1 MQNKL
6 RYTLNCGSSLAAM
19 AASLLLMTPL
29 ANAQDT
35 METIVVTGIRASL
48 QSAMTVKRDSPQVM
62 DAITAEDVG
71 KFPDKDMGEALQR
84 VTGVQISRSS
94 GGEGA
99 YVTIRGADP
108 NMTRVEINGVGALS
122 VTPNSGDRA
131 IDFRDL
137 PVEFIS
143 RLEVIKSPTADMVE
157 GGIGG
162 TVRVIT
168 RRPFDSSEPYIAGS
182 IQTINS
188 NLAQTWDP
196 KIALIGSKLFFG
208 DKLGV
213 LVSATWEESHQ
224 YDGQAL
230 TTGWLRQNKS
240 VSAQG
245 APANPCGSYF
255 GTSAPATCGA
265 GYTDYTNTLQGD
277 WYPQIPRYFNNR
289 RNTLRYGISSVIEY
303 RPTDTFKFFWD
314 TTYARGKENVNNQA
328 LQLNANGGIFD
339 YSKTTLGADNTVNH
353 IELTSNG
360 ANVPVFTNAKD
371 SCTSIAKTSTD
382 PAPVHLSPGNVQ
394 PGCLPLDLTFRNIL
408 GYLSRTQLAST
419 FGFEDE
425 IIDGLKLDAR
435 VDFARAR
442 VDNQETDS
450 VAVQYGT
457 PRAVVDYTGKLAA
470 PDIQLPGT
478 DLLHGSGSQDL
489 YALYTPVTDTSREV
503 TERFNV
509 SYKPSWAQMLEFR
522 AGYMRHDYSTKQAA
536 FAHRVTLSC
545 RGTVSGGAVVALSV
559 PCSTISSILG
569 ANASTNPI
577 PFYNTG
583 ELGFNDEARTWLD
596 LNQNV
601 VKATMAA
608 AAAADPLN
616 APSGLYDIYNLS
628 PANQNTYPASTFL
641 SYLSNW
647 SVGEGTHD
655 AYGMVSFD
663 LADQLPLPVSG
674 NFGLRYVET
683 NTTTTGYAQATTA
696 VSKPAATPP
705 VITTCP
711 ATIPTS
717 PAPFVTP
724 TSCVTYAI
732 ATIKGGYNQLLPS
745 ANMKID
751 LIPESLIFR
760 LAYGKVMSRA
770 APSQLALGRTLDI
783 VGHTGKQGNPGLLP
797 FLSNDYNVGLEW
809 YFGKFNS
816 VTVAAFQKDIS
827 RFIQNTS
834 TSIDINND
842 GNPYLVTYPI
852 NNNIPVHIQGIEAGA
867 QYAFDWLPRP
877 FDGLGATANITVQKD
892 KGFSTVNA
900 LDGAPLSFPGLS
912 KLAENASVYY
922 ENEDF
927 SVRLSYVWRS
937 KWLVTALGRG
947 NLPEFNDSY
956 GELDASASYNIYEGL
971 QVFADAVN
979 LTDSQLVQ
987 RNAAARPILFDTFG
1001 QRLYFGVRAKY

>member
-1 MQNKL
+1 MHNALKPK
-6 RYTLNCGSSLAAM
+6 LNCGVSLGAL
-19 AASLLLMTPL
+19 AASLLIMSVP
-29 ANAQDT
+29 ASAADQT
-35 METIVVTGIRASL
+35 METVVVTGIRASL
-48 QSAMTVKRDSPQVM
+48 ESAMTVKRNAGQVM

-143 RLEVIKSPTADMVE
+143 RLEVIKSPTADMTE
-157 GGIGG
+157 GGLGG

-168 RRPFDSSEPYIAGS
+168 RRPFDSAEPYIAGS

-208 DKLGV
+208 DTLGV
-213 LVSATWEESHQ
+213 LISATWEESHQ
-224 YDGQAL
+224 FDGQAL
-230 TTGWLRQNKS
+230 TTGWLRQQKTNNG
-240 VSAQG
+240 QG
-245 APANPCGSYF
+245 LPANACGSYF
-255 GTSAPATCGA
+255 GPSAPTTCGA
-265 GYTDYTNTLQGD
+265 GYTDYLGKLQGD

-289 RNTLRYGISSVIEY
+289 RTTMRYGISSVIEY
-303 RPTDTFKFFWD
+303 RPTETFKFFWD
-314 TTYARGKENVNNQA
+314 TTYARGYENVNNQA
-328 LQLNANGGIFD
+328 LQLNANGGVFD
-339 YSKTTLGADNTVNH
+339 YSKTTLGVDNTVNH

-360 ANVPVFTNAKD
+360 AIAGANCTYNATTN
-371 SCTSIAKTSTD
+371 
-382 PAPVHLSPGNVQ
+382 PNGNNNA
-394 PGCLPLDLTFRNIL
+394 GCLPLDLTYRNIL
-408 GYLSRTQLAST
+408 GFLTRTQMASA

-425 IIDGLKLDAR
+425 VMDGLKIDGR

-450 VAVQYGT
+450 VAVQYGI
-457 PRAVVDYTGKLAA
+457 PRAIVDYTGKLHA
-470 PDIQLPGT
+470 PDIQFPGT
-478 DLLHGSGSQDL
+478 DLLHGSGAQDL

-503 TERFNV
+503 TERVNV
-509 SYKPSWAQMLEFR
+509 TYKPAWAQMLEFK

-545 RGTVSGGAVVALSV
+545 RGTTSGGAVVAIAV
-559 PCSTISSILG
+559 PCSTISGILG
-569 ANASTNPI
+569 ANAGTNPI

-583 ELGFNDEARTWLD
+583 ELGFSDEARTWLD

-608 AAAADPLN
+608 GAAADLLKDPTLRLD
-616 APSGLYDIYNLS
+616 PSVYNIYNLS
-628 PANQNTYPASTFL
+628 VANPNFNTNNAFTT
-641 SYLSNW
+641 YLSNW

-655 AYGMVSFD
+655 MYGMVSFD
-663 LADQLPLPVSG
+663 LVDQLPLAVSG

-683 NTTTTGYAQATTA
+683 NTTTTGYTQTTTKR
-696 VSKPAATPP
+696 S
-705 VITTCP
+705 TTTVPTNCP
-711 ATIPTS
+711 ATSSADCIAFS
-717 PAPFVTP
+717 V
-724 TSCVTYAI
+724 
-732 ATIKGGYNQLLPS
+732 ATIKGGYNELLPS
-745 ANMKID
+745 ANLKVDI
-751 LIPESLIFR
+751 IPESLIFR
-760 LAYGKVMSRA
+760 AAYGKVMSRA

-783 VGHTGKQGNPGLLP
+783 VGRTGKQGNPGLLP
-797 FLSNDYNVGLEW
+797 FLSNDYNLGLEW
-809 YFGKFNS
+809 YFGKFNAI
-816 VTVAAFQKDIS
+816 TVGAFQKDIS

-834 TSIDINND
+834 TLIDINND

-852 NNNIPVHIQGIEAGA
+852 NNNIPVHIQGIEASA
-867 QYAFDWLPRP
+867 QYAFDWLPSP
-877 FDGLGATANITVQKD
+877 FDGFGATANNTVQKD

-927 SVRLSYVWRS
+927 SVRVSYVWRS
-937 KWLVTALGRG
+937 KWLITALGRG

-956 GELDASASYNIYEGL
+956 GELDASARYNIYEGL
-971 QVFADAVN
+971 QIFADAVN

>member
-1 MQNKL
+1 MSHAS
-6 RYTLNCGSSLAAM
+6 RSSLKCGASVAVV
-19 AASLLLMTPL
+19 AASLLVTGTP
-29 ANAQDT
+29 AQAQGQPV
-35 METIVVTGIRASL
+35 ETVVVTGIRGSLESSINIKRNAS
-48 QSAMTVKRDSPQVM
+48 QVM
-62 DAITAEDVG
+62 DAITAEDIG

-108 NMTRVEINGVGALS
+108 TMTRVEINGVGALS
-122 VTPNSGDRA
+122 VTANSGDRA

-143 RLEVIKSPTADMVE
+143 RLEVIKSPTADMTE
-157 GGIGG
+157 GGLGG

-168 RRPFDSSEPYIAGS
+168 RRPFDSSEPYVAGS
-182 IQTINS
+182 AQAINS

-196 KIALIGSKLFFG
+196 KFALIGSKLFFG
-208 DKLGV
+208 DTLGV
-213 LVSATWEESHQ
+213 LISGTYEQSHQ

-230 TTGWLRQNKS
+230 TTGWLRQQKTANS
-240 VSAQG
+240 QG
-245 APANPCGSYF
+245 TPANPCGSYF
-255 GTSAPATCGA
+255 GTSAPTTCGA
-265 GYTDYTNTLQGD
+265 GYTDYTGTLQGD

-303 RPTDTFKFFWD
+303 RPTETFKFFWD
-314 TTYARGKENVNNQA
+314 TTYARGNENVRNQA

-353 IELTSNG
+353 IELTANG
-360 ANVPVFTNAKD
+360 ANAGANCTYNA
-371 SCTSIAKTSTD
+371 TSN
-382 PAPVHLSPGNVQ
+382 PNGNKNA
-394 PGCLPLDLTFRNIL
+394 GCLPLDLTFRNIL
-408 GYLSRTQLAST
+408 GYLTRTQLTSA

-425 IIDGLKLDAR
+425 VMDGLKIDGR
-435 VDFARAR
+435 VDFARSQ

-457 PRAVVDYTGKLAA
+457 SRAIVDYTGKLHA

-478 DLLHGSGSQDL
+478 DLLHGSGAQDL
-489 YALYTPVTDTSREV
+489 YALYTPVTDTSRET

-509 SYKPSWAQMLEFR
+509 SYKPAFASFLEFK

-545 RGTVSGGAVVALSV
+545 RGTTSSGAVIAIAV
-559 PCSTISSILG
+559 PCSTITNILSTTAG
-569 ANASTNPI
+569 TNPI

-583 ELGFNDEARTWLD
+583 ELGFSDEARTWVD

-608 AAAADPLN
+608 GAAADLLKDPTLRLN
-616 APSGLYDIYNLS
+616 PADYDIYNLS
-628 PANQNTYPASTFL
+628 VANPNFNTNNAFMT
-641 SYLSNW
+641 YLSNW

-655 AYGMVSFD
+655 VYGMMSFD
-663 LADQLPLPVSG
+663 LADQLPLSVSG
-674 NFGLRYVET
+674 NVGLRYVET
-683 NTTTTGYAQATTA
+683 NTTTTGYTQSTTKRSTTA
-696 VSKPAATPP
+696 VPTN
-705 VITTCP
+705 CP
-711 ATIPTS
+711 ATSSADCI
-717 PAPFVTP
+717 AYGV
-724 TSCVTYAI
+724 
-732 ATIKGGYNQLLPS
+732 ATIKGGYNELLPS
-745 ANMKID
+745 ANLKVDI
-751 LIPESLIFR
+751 IPDSLIFR
-760 LAYGKVMSRA
+760 AAYGKVLSRA

-783 VGHTGKQGNPGLLP
+783 VGRTGKQGNPGLLP

-809 YFGKFNS
+809 YFGKFNAI
-816 VTVAAFQKDIS
+816 TIGAFQKDIS

-834 TSIDINND
+834 TYIDINND

-852 NNNIPVHIQGIEAGA
+852 NYTIPVHIQGIEASA
-867 QYAFDWLPRP
+867 QYAFDWLPAP

-922 ENEDF
+922 ENEDV

-956 GELDASASYNIYEGL
+956 GEIDADVSYNLYEGI
-971 QVFADAVN
+971 QVFADGIN
-979 LTDSQLVQ
+979 LTDSQIVQ

-1001 QRLYFGVRAKY
+1001 RRLYFGIRAKY